1 MTAASSTSTNDASEF
16 NGKRVLVTGGTK
28 GAGKAIAD
36 RFLQGGA
43 TVAITARS
51 APAENTAA
59 HFIQA
64 DVSTSE
70 GTAHVI
76 REMLSRF
83 KGVDII
89 VHNVG
94 GSSAPSGGFITVTDE
109 LWQQAMDE
117 NLYPAVRLD
126 RGLLPS
132 MIERGSGVIVHIS
145 SIQRTMPLYDSTLAY
160 AAAKAAL
167 TNYSKALANEVSPK
181 GIRVLTISP
190 GFIETDAA
198 TRMIQRMAEKDKS
211 DYTAARQKL
220 MDMLGGIPLGRP
232 NRPDEVAELV
242 AFVASDRA
250 SAMTGTEI
258 IIDGGT
264 VPTV

>member
-1 MTAASSTSTNDASEF
+1 MPASERGTNGLGEF
-16 NGKRVLVTGGTK
+16 KGKRVLVTGGTK
-28 GAGKAIAD
+28 GAGKAIAA

-51 APAENTAA
+51 APTETTTA

-64 DVSTSE
+64 DVSTPE
-70 GTAHVI
+70 GTAHII
-76 REMLSRF
+76 REISSRF
-83 KGVDII
+83 KGVDIV

-109 LWQQAMDE
+109 LWQQAIDE

-132 MIERGSGVIVHIS
+132 MIEKGAGVIVHIS
-145 SIQRTMPLYDSTLAY
+145 SIQRSLPLYDSTLAY

-181 GIRVLTISP
+181 GVRVLTVSP

-198 TRMIQRMAEKDKS
+198 TRMIQRMADKEKS
-211 DYTAARQKL
+211 DFTAARQKL

-232 NRPDEVAELV
+232 TRPEEVAELV

-250 SAMTGTEI
+250 SAITGTEI
-258 IIDGGT
+258 VIDGGT
-264 VPTV
+264 IPTV